1 MHIGCCQD
9 VDSKI
14 KLDKYADKP
23 FDDRMGNTLNLT
35 GIVINQLRISHI
47 LKLLRFHQRRKH
59 KWYCVWLEL
68 SILSRVGAETTR

>member
-14 KLDKYADKP
+14 ILDKYADKP

-35 GIVINQLRISHI
+35 GIIINQLRISHHI
-47 LKLLRFHQRRKH
+47 ETLQVSSNEETQVVLCMAGTFHTK
-59 KWYCVWLEL
+59 
-68 SILSRVGAETTR
+68 